1 MSIGCRL
8 ADTSGMTDPSTA
20 PAPLRVLL
28 VDRDDRVRESLA
40 GLLGIGDRCLVVGSA
55 GTTEAATRL
64 AVEFTPDVVVVD
76 PRLPGIDDGAA
87 LIARLREAC
96 PTTRVLVL
104 NWSDAADSQDCGA
117 DAYTR
122 KTFRPHELID
132 AVILT
137 AGRSAI

>member
-1 MSIGCRL
+1 
-8 ADTSGMTDPSTA
+8 MTDPTAA

-40 GLLGIGDRCLVVGSA
+40 GLLCIGDRCLVVGSA
-55 GTTEAATRL
+55 GTAEAAARL
-64 AVEFTPDVVVVD
+64 AIEFTPDVVVVD

-87 LIARLREAC
+87 LIARLREVSPAA
-96 PTTRVLVL
+96 RILVL
-104 NWSDAADSQDCGA
+104 KWSETANDEECGA

-132 AVILT
+132 AVVST
-137 AGRSAI
+137 SARLAT